1 MSGAVAISEQ
11 SGQTAAPGVR
21 LRDLVALG
29 KPGITVFNVITMM
42 GGVLLA
48 YRGGAS
54 APGQLTTST
63 IVSAIVGTTLVVAG
77 ANALNMYIERESD
90 GRMDRTK
97 NRPLPAGRLSPQ
109 VALVVGVGLSVLSI
123 PVFAV
128 GVNLLTCLLA
138 VLANL
143 LYVLAYTPLKQRSH
157 HALLVGAVPGA
168 IPPLLGWTAATGRV
182 DAAGMVLFAILF
194 IWQVPHF
201 LAITL
206 FRKEDYARA
215 GLVVMPN
222 VTTEDAVKHSIVR
235 YTFALVLVS
244 LLLVPL
250 HVAGVGYL
258 AVAVVAGVAFQAM
271 GLLGLRPT
279 AGKRWAKRLFAL
291 SLVYLLTMMAALAI
305 GV

>member
-1 MSGAVAISEQ
+1 MSGAAAIST
-11 SGQTAAPGVR
+11 QTRPASLSSTR
-21 LRDLVALG
+21 MRDIVALA
-29 KPGITVFNVITMM
+29 KPGITVFNLITT
-42 GGVLLA
+42 GGGLLLA
-48 YRGGAS
+48 YRGGAAS
-54 APGQLTTST
+54 LAQLTPSLILSTLLGTS
-63 IVSAIVGTTLVVAG
+63 LVVGG

-109 VALVVGVGLSVLSI
+109 VALVVGVALSVASV
-123 PVFAV
+123 PVFAL

-143 LYVLAYTPLKQRSH
+143 LYVLAYTPLKARSH

-182 DAAGMVLFAILF
+182 DAAGMVLFGILF

-201 LAITL
+201 LAIAT

-215 GLVVMPN
+215 GLVVMTN
-222 VTTEDAVKHSIVR
+222 VATEDAVRQSIVR

-258 AVAVVAGVAFQAM
+258 AVAVICGVAFQAL
-271 GLLGLRPT
+271 GLWGLRP
-279 AGKRWAKRLFAL
+279 ASGNKWARQFFAF
-291 SLVYLLTMMAALAI
+291 SLVYLVAMMAALAI

>member
-1 MSGAVAISEQ
+1 MSGTVTLSERTV
-11 SGQTAAPGVR
+11 QTSALTAR
-21 LRDLVALG
+21 LRDGVALT
-29 KPGITVFNVITMM
+29 KPGITLFNLITTA
-42 GGVLLA
+42 GGLLLA
-48 YRGGAS
+48 YRGGA
-54 APGQLTTST
+54 AIPAQLTP
-63 IVSAIVGTTLVVAG
+63 TTLVCTLLGTALIVGG
-77 ANALNMYIERESD
+77 ANTLNMYIERESD

-97 NRPLPAGRLSPQ
+97 NRPLPTGRLSPQ
-109 VALVVGVGLSVLSI
+109 VALAVGVGLSVASV
-123 PVFAV
+123 PVFAL

-157 HALLVGAVPGA
+157 HSLLVGAVPGA

-222 VTTEDAVKHSIVR
+222 VTTEEAVKHSIVR

-250 HVAGVGYL
+250 RVAGVGYL
-258 AVAVVAGVAFQAM
+258 AVAMVAGVAFQAM
-271 GLLGLRPT
+271 ALWGLRPT
-279 AGKRWAKRLFAL
+279 SDKRWARKLFGL
-291 SLVYLLTMMAALAI
+291 SLVYLVAMMAALAI